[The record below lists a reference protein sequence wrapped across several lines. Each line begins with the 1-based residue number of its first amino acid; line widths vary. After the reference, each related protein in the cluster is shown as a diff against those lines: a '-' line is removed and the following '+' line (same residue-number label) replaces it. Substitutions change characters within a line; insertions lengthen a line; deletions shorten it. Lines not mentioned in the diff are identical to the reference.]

1 MRTRPYLSVAALVA
15 VLAGALL
22 SGCGGGSTGTGS
34 GDDTGAQ
41 PGFSSTEGP
50 AVSDS
55 PSPLD
60 PSDGSGKQQPAITIT
75 GTPTEGVENG
85 CIVMQ
90 SGSTLYLLLGGE
102 RSALMSGRPVAVRGT
117 PAPGLMTTCQQGTP
131 FQVIDVQ
138 PA

>member
-1 MRTRPYLSVAALVA
+1 MRTRLSLTILL
-15 VLAGALL
+15 LAGGLMA
-22 SGCGGGSTGTGS
+22 GCGAA
-34 GDDTGAQ
+34 DTGGGNAA
-41 PGFSSTEGP
+41 PESSAAGGP
-50 AVSDS
+50 IVSDS
-55 PSPLD
+55 PPAFD
-60 PSDGSGKQQPAITIT
+60 PTGGSSGKQQPSITIT

-90 SGSTLYLLLGGE
+90 SGNTLYLLLGGE

-131 FQVIDVQ
+131 FQVTDVK